1 MSNGKVAGILEND
14 DKLLCYFGRHD
25 KPYVGVYDKHN
36 GKGYYVETEKIDD
49 DLGIL
54 KYIRPKTVYKNRFV
68 SVVYVEDLEE
78 ITESS
83 IVYPF
88 LKGEQESGN
97 PLILLYK

>member
-1 MSNGKVAGILEND
+1 MAAFIND
-14 DKLLCYFGRHD
+14 AERKR
-25 KPYVGVYDKHN
+25 N
-36 GKGYYVETEKIDD
+36 GKGYYVEAGKIED

-54 KYIRPKTVYKNRFV
+54 KFVRPKTVYKSRFV

-83 IVYPF
+83 IIYPF
-88 LKGEQESGN
+88 LKDEQESGN